1 MELRNKARRSG
12 ALIRNSRCIL
22 KENRAQIINVKT
34 ANHSEKEF
42 PEGKKWIF
50 YFLLLKINHKNRKC
64 KVEF

>member
-22 KENRAQIINVKT
+22 TANRLQIMNVKT

-42 PEGKKWIF
+42 FLKEKNGFSIF
-50 YFLLLKINHKNRKC
+50 CFSKLITRIENVR
-64 KVEF
+64 